1 MEKKKQETEVAFKP
15 EPLPPEIAMEEGAP
29 KEKGVVDWLPTLG
42 VVLMAIGAL
51 GPAGSAQTR
60 ATSLQFA
67 TQNLDMLRQ
76 MKEAEAERKKEIL
89 MNRETL
95 RSQERRVE
103 EQMRRQDRLLD
114 LKEEELQLERDRLE
128 LLHRAF
134 QSYILTQLKGYDEG
148 EVLEALGVNPASF
161 MYNPRGLY

>member
-1 MEKKKQETEVAFKP
+1 MEKKKQGTGVAFKP
-15 EPLPPEIAMEEGAP
+15 QPLPPEIAMEEGAP

-51 GPAGSAQTR
+51 GPAGSAQSR

-76 MKEAEAERKKEIL
+76 MREAEAERKKEIL

-114 LKEEELQLERDRLE
+114 LKEEELQLERERLE
-128 LLHRAF
+128 RLSQAF
-134 QSYILTQLKGYDEG
+134 QTYIMMELKGEDEG
-148 EVLEALGVNPASF
+148 KVLEALGVNPASF